1 MTVKTLFNSLT
12 VCLGRLFR
20 PKKPLK
26 IYFEISN
33 THVRGKLYMNFNV
46 LNFTSEH
53 VSILSRIHIIM
64 VMLSFVF
71 QLHNDI
77 NMLPTNDTLFSNS
90 HFFLTLKAMLT
101 YCTQK
106 QPFLFAQEP
115 DQEQTTLQ

>member
-1 MTVKTLFNSLT
+1 MKSELKFGAYVIFHKLTLRHQELPFHRVSAVKTLFNSLT

-90 HFFLTLKAMLT
+90 HFF
-101 YCTQK
+101 
-106 QPFLFAQEP
+106 F
-115 DQEQTTLQ
+115 

>member
-1 MTVKTLFNSLT
+1 
-12 VCLGRLFR
+12 
-20 PKKPLK
+20 
-26 IYFEISN
+26 
-33 THVRGKLYMNFNV
+33 
-46 LNFTSEH
+46 
-53 VSILSRIHIIM
+53 M